1 MTDRLKAFANLS
13 NAIFVVAIVQL
24 AWLIW
29 YYYTGL
35 GGEQQ
40 LVANVL
46 PIALTL
52 QILFMYQQGYLYRLL
67 PRALNHI
74 VVALYVGICAYAFV
88 YYLYEFER
96 IAIYAQGTF
105 TQQDFVVGLLMFL
118 LVMELSRLAHPVLFW
133 VNVIL
138 VVYTLWGFLSPIDFF
153 WHPGTTFYRVVTS
166 STVEFSTGIYG
177 IYGQLALTLIAA
189 FLLLAAAA
197 NGFGAQGAMIQVMRR
212 LAGRQRQLVPQT
224 AVMGSLAVG
233 MVSGSGSAN
242 AAVVGTI
249 TIPLMRR
256 YGVPGTFAAA
266 AETAASMGGLIMP
279 PMMGVGAFL
288 MSDFLGVTYWEV
300 VKRGFALALV
310 YYASIAF
317 AIYLICVRLLPR
329 DQVAAPK
336 VPAYDQVRTFIFFAA
351 VAFLLYLMGWVG
363 RGELLA
369 ALQTAGFLFALLVIA
384 FLVFKHVVKDP
395 TLEGETLWGS
405 IRRAIETHAD
415 MTSYLTLLLATLG
428 IMIGLFTVTGFIN
441 RMGAMIIDLGAA
453 NILGVIFMAY
463 VFGWLAGAGL
473 PPTATYIIGAIVIV
487 RPMQELGINPWIAH
501 FFVFLL
507 SVWGELSPPTSLTAA
522 VSARIA
528 EASFMRTMYEALK
541 ICAPIT
547 LMTFAIFT
555 RSDMVVTV
563 GWSQVWATLLVFVGT
578 SGVAFALFGR
588 FVESRPP
595 DILLRLMLAALS
607 LVVMFFPSSES
618 GPKALFTL
626 RDLDLLGVKVS
637 PDTVPIVAAL
647 LTVAASIYGVIRHNR
662 LAHPPAVVPAD
673 DRAAGSGDV
682 SELIAEAKRELG

>member
-1 MTDRLKAFANLS
+1 
-13 NAIFVVAIVQL
+13 
-24 AWLIW
+24 
-29 YYYTGL
+29 
-35 GGEQQ
+35 
-40 LVANVL
+40 
-46 PIALTL
+46 
-52 QILFMYQQGYLYRLL
+52 
-67 PRALNHI
+67 
-74 VVALYVGICAYAFV
+74 
-88 YYLYEFER
+88 
-96 IAIYAQGTF
+96 
-105 TQQDFVVGLLMFL
+105 MFL
-118 LVMELSRLAHPVLFW
+118 LVMELSRIAHPSLFW
-133 VNVIL
+133 VNVVLIA
-138 VVYTLWGFLSPIDFF
+138 YTLWGYLSPLDFF

-177 IYGQLALTLIAA
+177 IYGQLALTLIAE

-197 NGFGAQGAMIQVMRR
+197 NGFGAQSAMIQVMRR

-249 TIPLMRR
+249 TIPLMKR

-288 MSDFLGVTYWEV
+288 MSDFLGVPYWEV
-300 VKRGFALALV
+300 VKRGFAMALV

-317 AIYLICVRLLPR
+317 AIYLICVRALPR

-336 VPAYDQVRTFIFFAA
+336 VPAYDQVRTLIFFAA
-351 VAFLLYLMGWVG
+351 VAYLVYLMGWVG

-369 ALQTAGFLFALLVIA
+369 ALQTAGFLFALLALA
-384 FLVFKHVVKDP
+384 FLVFKYVLKDAAV
-395 TLEGETLWGS
+395 ERETLWSS

-473 PPTATYIIGAIVIV
+473 PPTATYIIAAIVIV
-487 RPMQELGINPWIAH
+487 RPLQELGINPWIAH

-555 RSDMVVTV
+555 RSDMVVNP
-563 GWSQVWATLLVFVGT
+563 GWPEVWSALLVLIGT
-578 SGVAFALFGR
+578 VGVAFALFGR
-588 FVESRPP
+588 FTSRWAADVP
-595 DILLRLMLAALS
+595 LRLLLAAVSFL
-607 LVVMFFPSSES
+607 VMFFPNSES
-618 GPKALFTL
+618 GSRALFTL
-626 RDLDLLGVKVS
+626 AELDFFGLKV
-637 PDTVPIVAAL
+637 PADAVPLSSAAVVVAAL
-647 LTVAASIYGVIRHNR
+647 IYGVMQHNR
-662 LAHPPAVVPAD
+662 LAQPPSSAELETSVAADVAAD
-673 DRAAGSGDV
+673 D
-682 SELIAEAKRELG
+682 LIAEAKRDIG